1 MQIEITTKQ
10 EPIIHT
16 VTGLRGCPKFTL
28 TLRAVGSEA
37 EITLLQAHIASVSIY
52 TKPFDSQ

>member
-16 VTGLRGCPKFTL
+16 DTRPRVWSL

-52 TKPFDSQ
+52 TEPFDSQ